1 MAIPVAHRVRATAL
15 QVTIGITLTTI
26 PGLQNLKINWGEKKS
41 FENSDLDSDYEAP
54 EPSGL
59 LGEQS
64 ATFDLILD
72 PLGTVH
78 QFLNASFNHVA
89 VDEVA
94 ANDEQKLTGNIIFG
108 MTGQE
113 VPCSFFI
120 SKFDDDLSKGAGMM
134 ASCEIKFLTRISKP
148 EADPV

>member
-1 MAIPVAHRVRATAL
+1 MPIPVAHRSKATAL
-15 QVTIGITLTTI
+15 QVSIASTLTTI

-41 FENSDLDSDYEAP
+41 FDNSDLDSDYEAP
-54 EPSGL
+54 ELSGL

-78 QFLNASFNHVA
+78 QFLNASFNYVA
-89 VDEVA
+89 DDEVV
-94 ANDEQKLTGNIIFG
+94 ANDEQKLDGNIIFG

-113 VPCSFFI
+113 VACKFFI

-134 ASCEIKFLTRISKP
+134 ASCEIKFLERILKP
-148 EADPV
+148 EADPA